1 MDMDGLISSGRSSL
15 GSLVSAGRAGRR
27 PNRLG
32 SFSPARV
39 AGLECDAWVAYYQ
52 RRWLKFLASAVGMVR
67 AGFGMSWPRTVLA
80 AWYVLR
86 ANQLWAPAPVN
97 DPERARRCM
106 QRFYAL
112 VRATYG
118 EPRDPAVS
126 ARLEVE
132 WWRIHRSGQPAAPAA
147 RDELVDALV
156 RLYAFVFGAPE
167 SDVRPAAVHRS
178 RAMEVSDQW
187 VAQGR
192 HPDSPLLVLERAAL
206 VRSYEA
212 LLVAVHRGTWGQSG
226 AARSDGT
233 DRSDVGPPR

>member
-1 MDMDGLISSGRSSL
+1 
-15 GSLVSAGRAGRR
+15 
-27 PNRLG
+27 
-32 SFSPARV
+32 V

-52 RRWLKFLASAVGMVR
+52 RRWLKFLAAAVGMVR

-80 AWYVLR
+80 AWFVLR

-97 DPERARRCM
+97 DPERARLCM
-106 QRFYAL
+106 QRFYEL

-132 WWRIHRSGQPAAPAA
+132 WWRVHRSGSPGTPAA

-156 RLYAFVFGAPE
+156 RLYAFVFGVPE

-178 RAMEVSDQW
+178 RAIEVSDQW
-187 VAQGR
+187 VTQGR
-192 HPDSPLLVLERAAL
+192 HPDSQLLVLERAAL

-212 LLVAVHRGTWGQSG
+212 LLVAVHRGPGGRSG

-233 DRSDVGPPR
+233 DRSDVGPAR